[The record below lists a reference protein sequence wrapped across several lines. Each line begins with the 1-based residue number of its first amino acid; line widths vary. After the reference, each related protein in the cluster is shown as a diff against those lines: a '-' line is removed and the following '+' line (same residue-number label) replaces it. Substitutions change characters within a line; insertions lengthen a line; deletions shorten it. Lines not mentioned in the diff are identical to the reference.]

1 MQLSTVVPLE
11 GKACVSLVR
20 RSGEGSGSQRVRMGD
35 STRLRK
41 VCSSARGAANSVKSV
56 LTSDAGPDTLVSS
69 HHSPFF
75 FVLGL
80 VRQVAASQTLD
91 AEICR
96 LFGRPSE
103 GITLIQTRLPL
114 SY

>member
-41 VCSSARGAANSVKSV
+41 MCSSARGAANSVKSV

-75 FVLGL
+75 LFL
-80 VRQVAASQTLD
+80 VWCDKS
-91 AEICR
+91 
-96 LFGRPSE
+96 
-103 GITLIQTRLPL
+103 LPL
-114 SY
+114 KLWMLKFAGCSDALPKELR